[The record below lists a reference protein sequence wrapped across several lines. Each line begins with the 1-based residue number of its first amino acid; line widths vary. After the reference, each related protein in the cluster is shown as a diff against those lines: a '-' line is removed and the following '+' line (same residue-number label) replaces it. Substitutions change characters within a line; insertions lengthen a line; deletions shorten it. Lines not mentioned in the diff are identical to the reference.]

1 MLYVYIY
8 MITFFELFSTWIFI
22 WFVIYYFKFISY
34 SPKFWIIFIT
44 TYASL
49 SILYMMY
56 IQLNSNYICI
66 IIVLT
71 ILSKL
76 IPLYIIKN
84 DSMIIKDILLG
95 FLLGILY
102 LLWLYYL
109 NEDVFTIYF
118 VYMFD
123 YTNDCNPYKYL
134 F

>member
-1 MLYVYIY
+1 

-22 WFVIYYFKFISY
+22 WFVLYYFKCVSY

-44 TYASL
+44 TYALL
-49 SILYMMY
+49 SIMYMIY
-56 IQLNSNYICI
+56 IQLNTSYIFVI
-66 IIVLT
+66 IILT
-71 ILSKL
+71 MISKL
-76 IPLYIIKN
+76 IPLYVIKN

-102 LLWLYYL
+102 LSWLYYL

-123 YTNDCNPYKYL
+123 DTCKL